1 MDDIEDPNAINGLY
15 NTYREMFR
23 DTYVIQSE
31 DGLEKNAFASGV
43 IAALSMLDM
52 EPDDVVSDTTGR
64 SVLQD
69 AEEVLVEKATTQ

>member
-1 MDDIEDPNAINGLY
+1 MEDLDPNAINALY
-15 NTYREMFR
+15 NTYRELFR
-23 DTYVIQSE
+23 DTYVVQSD

-52 EPDDVVSDTTGR
+52 EPEDVVSDTTGR

-69 AEEVLVEKATTQ
+69 VEEVLIERSNTQ